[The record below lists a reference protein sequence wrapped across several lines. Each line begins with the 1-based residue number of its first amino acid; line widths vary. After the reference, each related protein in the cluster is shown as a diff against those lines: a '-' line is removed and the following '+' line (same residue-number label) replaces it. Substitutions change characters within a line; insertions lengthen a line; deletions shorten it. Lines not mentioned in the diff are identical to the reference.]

1 MSMVDD
7 ARASP
12 IMSAVIPH
20 NTVNARYLSIAAKR
34 RSRRT
39 LDRIKLSGSPR

>member
-12 IMSAVIPH
+12 IMSDVIPPD
-20 NTVNARYLSIAAKR
+20 TVKARYLSIAAKR

-39 LDRIKLSGSPR
+39 LDRIRLSGSPR